1 MIAAAVEYKFKMYTR
16 IENHLLQDL
25 RNENYN
31 QHKRFCFF
39 QFGLTFRNE
48 FGVFEALWLR
58 ASYIYF
64 IIFDDFPKSSII
76 EAVQIIKYIGEKI
89 LQTIKKCLVLS
100 FKPLFSSDFRLPKF
114 VCSNFLKIKI
124 YVRIWVSKIDA
135 YSAI

>member
-58 ASYIYF
+58 GLRASYIYIYF
-64 IIFDDFPKSSII
+64 MKFLPYLMIFQSQ
-76 EAVQIIKYIGEKI
+76 A
-89 LQTIKKCLVLS
+89 L
-100 FKPLFSSDFRLPKF
+100 
-114 VCSNFLKIKI
+114 
-124 YVRIWVSKIDA
+124 
-135 YSAI
+135 